1 MMLEESLQLAALT
14 SLLLALKPYMGLS
27 LRQPASLGLGL
38 AGVRTGSCA
47 GENIAS
53 ASRDAALER
62 KGGGFMSFFRKSG
75 KPMPAV
81 FGRLADAAKAGRMDR
96 REFLAIASAFGA
108 STAAAYGMLGMSL
121 PTPAWAQEP
130 KKGGVLK
137 MQMIIKEMKDPR
149 TWDWS
154 EMANVSRQANE
165 YLVRYTKQFTFE
177 GQLVE
182 SWDVN
187 DDATEYTL
195 HVRKGVKWS
204 NGDDFNADDVI
215 YNLNR
220 WCDKAAE
227 GNSMAARVGTLIDAN
242 TNKAA
247 EGAITKVDDHTVK
260 LKASSSDITI
270 IPGMA
275 DYPAII
281 VHRDFDKNPDM
292 LKTPGTGPYEIV
304 SYEVGSKAAVKRR
317 ENFTWWGGEPYLDG
331 IEFIDYGAEQN
342 ATVAALEAGEIDAN
356 YQSTGEVVTL
366 LDGMGLTKSEV
377 VTAATIVLRTN
388 LNNKPFEDQRVRNAL
403 QLAVDNN
410 VVLQLGYNNAGTVG
424 ENHHVAPI
432 HPEYAELPKV
442 PRDIEK
448 AKALMTEAG
457 LMDHEFDLISYEA
470 DYVKNPG
477 DVIAEQCR
485 EAGFKI
491 KRTVIPGSSFWNDWT
506 KYPWSTTEWNMR
518 PLGVQVLAL
527 AYRTG
532 EAWNEAAYSNPD
544 FDAKLTQALAIA
556 DPDKRKTLMVDIE
569 KILQDSGI
577 IIQPFWRSLYRHT
590 KPYVKGLEKHQ
601 TFELHMEKVWLDK
614 EA

>member
-1 MMLEESLQLAALT
+1 MKF
-14 SLLLALKPYMGLS
+14 LKKNGKPLPGIF
-27 LRQPASLGLGL
+27 GGL
-38 AGVRTGSCA
+38 AS
-47 GENIAS
+47 
-53 ASRDAALER
+53 D
-62 KGGGFMSFFRKSG
+62 
-75 KPMPAV
+75 
-81 FGRLADAAKAGRMDR
+81 AKAGKMDR
-96 REFLAIASAFGA
+96 REFLAMASAFGA
-108 STAAAYGMLGMSL
+108 SAAGAYGMLGMTL
-121 PTPAWAQEP
+121 PTPALAQEA

-137 MQMIIKEMKDPR
+137 IQMTIKEMKDPR
-149 TWDWS
+149 SWDWS
-154 EMANVSRQANE
+154 EMANVQRQCNE
-165 YLVRYTKQFTFE
+165 YLIRYTKAFTFE
-177 GQLVE
+177 GQLID

-215 YNLNR
+215 FNFTR

-227 GNSMAARVGTLIDAN
+227 GNSMAGRMGTLIDA
-242 TNKAA
+242 TSGKAA
-247 EGAITKVDDHTVK
+247 AGAITKVDDHTVK
-260 LKASSSDITI
+260 LKTSASDITI

-281 VHRDFDKNPDM
+281 VHRDFDKAPDM
-292 LKTPGTGPYEIV
+292 LKTPGTGPYEITA
-304 SYEVGSKAAVKRR
+304 YEVGAKASVKRR

-331 IEFIDYGAEQN
+331 IEFIDYGNEQN

-356 YQSTGEVVTL
+356 YQTTGETVTL
-366 LDGMGLTKSEV
+366 LDSMDLVRSEV
-377 VTAATIVLRTN
+377 TTASTIVLRTN
-388 LNNKPFEDQRVRNAL
+388 IKNKPYDDKRVRNAV
-403 QLAVDNN
+403 QLATDNS
-410 VVLQLGYNNAGTVG
+410 VVLQLGYNNAGTTG
-424 ENHHVAPI
+424 ENHHVCPI
-432 HPEYAELPKV
+432 HPEYAELPKIG
-442 PRDIEK
+442 RDIEK
-448 AKALMTEAG
+448 ARALMTEAG
-457 LMDHEFDLISYEA
+457 HIDTELELISYEA

-485 EAGFKI
+485 EAGIKV

-532 EAWNEAAYSNPD
+532 EAWNESAYSNPD
-544 FDAKLTQALAIA
+544 FDAKLGKALAIA
-556 DPDKRKTLMVDIE
+556 DAQQRKVIMADIE
-569 KILQDSGI
+569 KILQDDGV

-614 EA
+614 